1 MQNVLRQSPI
11 AKIDDESAPK
21 MWIRSFELKIHEL
34 QSY

>member
-11 AKIDDESAPK
+11 AKIDDESAP
-21 MWIRSFELKIHEL
+21 IRSFELKIHEL